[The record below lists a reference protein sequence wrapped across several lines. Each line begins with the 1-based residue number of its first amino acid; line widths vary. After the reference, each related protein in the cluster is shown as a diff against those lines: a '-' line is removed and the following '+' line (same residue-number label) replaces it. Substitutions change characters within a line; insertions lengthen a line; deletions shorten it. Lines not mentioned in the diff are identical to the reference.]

1 MSSPTDPIVL
11 GPGYQQTGQYT
22 GPGGTWVPP
31 IIKEAITSASSA
43 PPIQPGSGYR
53 FLTTHMITGA
63 LLGDWLPITGQ
74 SFARTLNATG
84 TGTCAL
90 NQTGNPVADA
100 ANVAAVTPRKAV
112 LWVLQEGA
120 VIWNGQILDWQH
132 QSIIDGTLPL
142 NCADMSNFLSQRIIN
157 TTLTYTDE
165 DIFDVARNLVGY
177 ALGKSPGG
185 IVANMTFSG
194 GESGI
199 TDSFSFP
206 SDQRQ
211 SVLDALNTLN
221 ATYEIEWN
229 FRPYQDAGGNFC
241 TSVDLAYPSLGLAFP
256 QSGLVYQFPGNILD
270 YAFQAMGSTS
280 ANRVLA
286 TAQNSDNTGDTLTG
300 RATDN
305 YDLQTLGYP
314 LSEMQISASSGT
326 WTTDAQVAAYATGYL
341 PQVTDTQLTPL
352 LTLPGGAYPL
362 LAQTVLG
369 SYAQLSLTSWL
380 HPAAADGAPGFS
392 GVGRV
397 VAWTLTPPSDQQ
409 AETTQVQMG
418 DLTLTGDPGTI
429 DISN

>member
-1 MSSPTDPIVL
+1 MSSPTDPTPL

-22 GPGGTWVPP
+22 GAGGTWVPP

-43 PPIQPGSGYR
+43 PPLQPGSGYR
-53 FLTTHMITGA
+53 YLTTNILTGA
-63 LLGDWLPITGQ
+63 LMGDWLPIVGQ
-74 SFARTLNATG
+74 SFVRTLNATG

-90 NQTGNPVADA
+90 LSTGNPVTDA
-100 ANVAAVTPRKAV
+100 ANVAAVTPRMAV

-120 VIWNGQILDWQH
+120 VIWSGQILDWQH
-132 QSIIDGTLPL
+132 QSILDGTLPL
-142 NCADMSNFLSQRIIN
+142 NCADLSNLMSQRIIN

-165 DIFDVARNLVGY
+165 DIFDVARNLIGY
-177 ALGKSPGG
+177 ALGKSPNG
-185 IVANMTFSG
+185 IVANVTFSG

-206 SDQRQ
+206 SDQRM
-211 SVLDALNTLN
+211 SVLDALNTIN
-221 ATYEIEWN
+221 ATYEVEWN
-229 FRPYQDAGGNFC
+229 FRPYQDAGGDFYV
-241 TSVDLAYPSLGLAFP
+241 SFDLAYPYLGLAFP
-256 QSGLVYQFPGNILD
+256 QSGLVYQMPGNLLD

-305 YDLQTLGYP
+305 YDLDQGYP
-314 LSEMQISASSGT
+314 LAEMQISASSGT

-352 LTLPGGAYPL
+352 LTLPGGQYPL

-369 SYAQLSLTSWL
+369 SFAQVSLTSWL
-380 HPAAADGAPGFS
+380 HPAKASGAPGFS

-397 VAWTLTPPSDQQ
+397 TAWTLTPPSDQQ
-409 AETTQVQMG
+409 AETTQIQLG
-418 DLTLTGDPGTI
+418 DLTMTGDNGLT